1 MTDARFDFIMFE
13 LYEAAFHAAQGEF
26 DEVLGILAA
35 LEPEERAE
43 FTDDGLEEIREEAAQ
58 WKTERR
64 SSRS

>member
-26 DEVLGILAA
+26 DEVPGILAA

-43 FTDDGLEEIREEAAQ
+43 FTDEALAEIRDEAAQ
-58 WKTERR
+58 RKTERR